1 VVVKVVPVVLVE
13 AEVPVK
19 LAAVVEVGVVKAV
32 LVLVLEVEVLV

>member
-1 VVVKVVPVVLVE
+1 MPVVLVG

-19 LAAVVEVGVVKAV
+19 LAVVVVMGVVKAV